1 VDTLT
6 AAQLLTHDHHA
17 DSPGRP
23 RALLASILALVALA
37 PPAQALPWPA
47 CNGPGIFPPTAG
59 AHEPPVY
66 PESARQAGAEGFVD
80 VSFVVLRDGRVGWPR
95 ILRAEPSGFF
105 EAAALEAVRDWRYRP
120 ALAGG
125 VPAECALRT
134 RLRFTLSDSVAARL
148 RDAPGPANDGGQ
160 PPPVYPDQARIDGL
174 EGYVEVSLEV
184 APGGAVTR
192 AEVTTAMP
200 RGEFERAALLAVRKW
215 RFPAQPGETRTLSRR
230 FEFSLPDSYPH
241 DPASTLLAA
250 APLPREACERSL
262 SGAVKL
268 EVDTDADGRV
278 TKARVLE
285 AVPPGLFNET
295 ALAVA
300 RNSRMAPAYLG
311 GVPVAATALLT
322 LRFEPDEA
330 HCGAGGREGDGPQ
343 PSRRAPQPRVS
354 ATGGK

>member
-1 VDTLT
+1 MASV
-6 AAQLLTHDHHA
+6 
-17 DSPGRP
+17 
-23 RALLASILALVALA
+23 LAMAALA
-37 PPAQALPWPA
+37 RPAQALPWAA
-47 CNGPGIFPPTAG
+47 CNGPEMFPPTAG

-105 EAAALEAVRDWRYRP
+105 EAAAIEAVRDWHYRP

-125 VPAECALRT
+125 VPTECAMRT

-160 PPPVYPDQARIDGL
+160 PAPVYPDQARIDGL

-184 APGGAVTR
+184 APDGAVTR

-215 RFPAQPGETRTLSRR
+215 RFPAQPGEARTLSRR

-250 APLPREACERSL
+250 APLPREACERGL
-262 SGAVKL
+262 SGTVKL

-285 AVPPGLFNET
+285 AAPPGLFDET

-300 RNSRMAPAYLG
+300 RNSRLAPAYLG

-330 HCGAGGREGDGPQ
+330 NCSAGGRDGEGPL
-343 PSRRAPQPRVS
+343 PSRSAPQPRVS
-354 ATGGK
+354 TTGGE

>member
-1 VDTLT
+1 M
-6 AAQLLTHDHHA
+6 A
-17 DSPGRP
+17 
-23 RALLASILALVALA
+23 ALA

-47 CNGPGIFPPTAG
+47 CNGPEIFPPTAG
-59 AHEPPVY
+59 AQEPPVY
-66 PESARQAGAEGFVD
+66 PESARLAGAEGFVD
-80 VSFVVLRDGRVGWPR
+80 VSFVVLRDGQVGWPR
-95 ILRAEPSGFF
+95 VLRAEPSGFF
-105 EAAALEAVRDWRYRP
+105 EAAAIDAVRDWRYRP

-148 RDAPGPANDGGQ
+148 RDVPGPANDGGQ
-160 PPPVYPDQARIDGL
+160 PAPVYPDQARIEGL
-174 EGYVEVSLEV
+174 EGYVEVSFEV
-184 APGGAVTR
+184 APDGAVTR

-200 RGEFERAALLAVRKW
+200 RSEFERAALVAVRKW
-215 RFPAQPGETRTLSRR
+215 RFPVQPGETRTLNRR

-241 DPASTLLAA
+241 DPATTLLAA

-262 SGAVKL
+262 SGRVKL

-330 HCGAGGREGDGPQ
+330 HCGAGRRDDDGRL
-343 PSRRAPQPRVS
+343 PSRSAPQPRVS

>member
-1 VDTLT
+1 V
-6 AAQLLTHDHHA
+6 
-17 DSPGRP
+17 
-23 RALLASILALVALA
+23 ASILVMVALA
-37 PPAQALPWPA
+37 RPAQALPWPT
-47 CNGPGIFPPTAG
+47 CNDPEIFPPTAG
-59 AHEPPVY
+59 AHEAPVY

-105 EAAALEAVRDWRYRP
+105 EAAAIEAVRDWRYRP

-125 VPAECALRT
+125 VPTECAMRT

-148 RDAPGPANDGGQ
+148 RDAPGPAQDGGQ
-160 PPPVYPDQARIDGL
+160 PAPVYPDQARIEGL

-184 APGGAVTR
+184 APDGAVAR

-215 RFPAQPGETRTLSRR
+215 RFPVQPGGTRTLHRR

-250 APLPREACERSL
+250 APLPREACERGL
-262 SGAVKL
+262 SGTVKL

-285 AVPPGLFNET
+285 AVPPGLFDET

-300 RNSRMAPAYLG
+300 RNSRLAPAYLG

-330 HCGAGGREGDGPQ
+330 HCGAGGRDGEGPL
-343 PSRRAPQPRVS
+343 PSRSAPQPRVS
-354 ATGGK
+354 ANGGK